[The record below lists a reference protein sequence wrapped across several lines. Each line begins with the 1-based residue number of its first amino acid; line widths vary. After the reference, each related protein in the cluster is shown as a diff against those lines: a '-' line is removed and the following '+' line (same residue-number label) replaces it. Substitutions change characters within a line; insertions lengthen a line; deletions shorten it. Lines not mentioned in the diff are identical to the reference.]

1 MLMDIMMN
9 KQYYLSVLIEQHKT
23 RQDFF
28 SLRQNKVLRKLTDD
42 KKNFNKNSDEY
53 DLVRP
58 FFSLM

>member
-58 FFSLM
+58 FFP

>member
-1 MLMDIMMN
+1 MN

-58 FFSLM
+58 FFP